1 MPSPTLLPTPLHR
14 KPHPLLV
21 QFGDL
26 FLMEISNWRWSWR
39 SVVITGMIAPMFSI
53 MAIGLFARASGP
65 GATAYVLTG
74 NIVLALMFTNM
85 SRMASRFAYMRMA
98 GTLAYYAA
106 LPIRRFALILATAAA
121 FLTISLP
128 AVIFTS
134 LFGSYFLGI
143 KLVPHPLLLVVLPLC
158 TLSLAGIG
166 ALLGTTLRTLDA
178 VLSVT
183 QVLTFM
189 LLALGPV
196 LIPPER
202 LPPFM
207 YWVGHFSPATYAAS
221 ALRQT
226 LLGGITMRLWVDF
239 AVLLGFC
246 LGSFWLTGRK
256 MDWRQA

>member
-1 MPSPTLLPTPLHR
+1 MLTRKAQPPLI
-14 KPHPLLV
+14 

-26 FLMEISNWRWSWR
+26 FLMELSNWRWSWR
-39 SVVITGMIAPMFSI
+39 SVVTTGMIAPMFSI
-53 MAIGLFARASGP
+53 IAIGLFARDSGP

-74 NIVLALMFTNM
+74 NVVLALMFTNM

-98 GTLAYYAA
+98 GTLAYYAT
-106 LPIRRFALILATAAA
+106 LPIRRFALILASAAA
-121 FLTISLP
+121 FLVISLP
-128 AVIFTS
+128 AVLFTI
-134 LFGSYFLGI
+134 LFGSYFLEI
-143 KLVPHPLLLVVLPLC
+143 RLVPHPLLLVILPLC

-166 ALLGTTLRTLDA
+166 AMIGTSLRTLDEVLA
-178 VLSVT
+178 VS

-196 LIPPER
+196 LIPPDK

-207 YWVGHFSPATYAAS
+207 YWAGYLSPATYAAS

-239 AVLLGFC
+239 AVLIGFC

-256 MDWRQA
+256 MDWRQD